1 MPRATRPAAIALAT
15 LLLSGC
21 FGYQLGGLKPSA
33 LAHVQSIAVPMF
45 TNETLE
51 PRVGVLATNA
61 TVSAITADGTYKI
74 KSKEQAD
81 AVLEATVK
89 KINYIQI
96 RADRLDT
103 LRPAELENV
112 VTIEWKLLDARDN
125 RVLDS
130 GAALGTS
137 RFFLDPNA
145 QTSRTNALPD
155 AVQNAGR
162 SIASQL
168 GDGF

>member
-1 MPRATRPAAIALAT
+1 MSCALRLAITALAS

-21 FGYQLGGLKPSA
+21 FGYQLGGAKPSA
-33 LAHVQSIAVPMF
+33 LAGVHSIAVPMF

-61 TVSAITADGTYKI
+61 AVNALAADGTYKI
-74 KSKEQAD
+74 SSKAEAD
-81 AVLEATVK
+81 AILEASVT
-89 KINYIQI
+89 KIDYIQI
-96 RADRLDT
+96 RASRLDT
-103 LRPAELENV
+103 LRPEELENI
-112 VTIEWKLLDARDN
+112 VTVEWKLIDRQSGRL
-125 RVLDS
+125 LDS

-155 AVQNAGR
+155 AVENAGR

>member
-1 MPRATRPAAIALAT
+1 MSRALRFTAALAS
-15 LLLSGC
+15 LVFSGC
-21 FGYQLGGLKPSA
+21 VGYQLGGAKPSA
-33 LAHVQSIAVPMF
+33 LANIRSIAVPMF
-45 TNETLE
+45 DNQTFE

-61 TVSAITADGTYKI
+61 TVNALAADGVYSI
-74 KSKEQAD
+74 KTKADAD
-81 AVLEATVK
+81 AVLEAVVTEIKYV
-89 KINYIQI
+89 QI

-103 LRPAELENV
+103 LRPTELENG
-112 VTIEWKLLDARDN
+112 VTVEWRLTDSRTN

-130 GAALGTS
+130 GTALGTS
-137 RFFLDPNA
+137 RLFLDPNV

-155 AVQNAGR
+155 AVEDAAR

>member
-1 MPRATRPAAIALAT
+1 MSCTMRLAATALASLVLT
-15 LLLSGC
+15 GC
-21 FGYQLGGLKPSA
+21 VGYQLGGAKPSA
-33 LAHVQSIAVPMF
+33 LAGVNSIAVPMF
-45 TNETLE
+45 GNQTFE

-61 TVSAITADGTYKI
+61 TVSALAADGTYQV
-74 KSKEQAD
+74 KSKAD
-81 AVLEATVK
+81 ADAILEATVAR
-89 KINYIQI
+89 INYVQI

-112 VTIEWKLLDARDN
+112 VTVEWKLTDSRSN

-130 GAALGTS
+130 GAAFGTS
-137 RFFLDPNA
+137 RFFFDPNA

-155 AVQNAGR
+155 AVENVAQ